1 MDLLAMHI
9 GQNPTSPA
17 NPLGGDLLP
26 AVSNILA
33 VGPAR
38 WKRDGGNIARIIPSA
53 SRRKIDG
60 VVAGQKGPPDQHL
73 LIIDPTAIT
82 RGCLVAAVAD
92 AVGKV
97 TAVPEISE
105 ALDHVAAGILFDT
118 VLVNL
123 TENALGD
130 GALLR
135 LIAAIRASM
144 RDAAIMVLT
153 PSRDPAHILAAL
165 HQGIR
170 GYLTIDMPIDLMIG
184 AINFV
189 AAGWVIHP
197 PLDMKPMPQAPAEGM
212 LALPSARLTPRQQ
225 EVLNCLATG
234 MPNKAIAFRL
244 GLSERTVKAH
254 VHEIMQR
261 VGVVNR
267 TQIVA
272 LLNEGRNLPG
282 A

>member
-1 MDLLAMHI
+1 MDRRAMHI
-9 GQNPTSPA
+9 GLNPI
-17 NPLGGDLLP
+17 LP
-26 AVSNILA
+26 ADVPPDAGEIRA

-60 VVAGQKGPPDQHL
+60 VVAGRKGPPDQHL

-92 AVGKV
+92 SVGRV
-97 TAVPEISE
+97 TAVPEISD
-105 ALDHVAAGILFDT
+105 ALDHVSAGISFDT

-153 PSRDPAHILAAL
+153 PSRDPAHVLAAL

-184 AINFV
+184 AIHFV
-189 AAGWVIHP
+189 SAGWVIHP
-197 PLDMKPMPQAPAEGM
+197 PLDMKPLPQAPAESVP
-212 LALPSARLTPRQQ
+212 ALPSTMPDSPR
-225 EVLNCLATG
+225 
-234 MPNKAIAFRL
+234 
-244 GLSERTVKAH
+244 
-254 VHEIMQR
+254 
-261 VGVVNR
+261 
-267 TQIVA
+267 
-272 LLNEGRNLPG
+272 
-282 A
+282 

>member
-1 MDLLAMHI
+1 MHI
-9 GQNPTSPA
+9 RPNAALTAKP
-17 NPLGGDLLP
+17 GGGLP
-26 AVSNILA
+26 PCALNVIAAGGS
-33 VGPAR
+33 VR
-38 WKRDGGNIARIIPSA
+38 WKRDGENIARIIPSA
-53 SRRKIDG
+53 SRRKNGGIA
-60 VVAGQKGPPDQHL
+60 AGRKEPPEQHL

-92 AVGKV
+92 SIGKV
-97 TAVPEISE
+97 TAVPEIGD
-105 ALDHVAAGILFDT
+105 ALDHVAAGVSFDT

-135 LIAAIRASM
+135 LIGDIRASL
-144 RDAAIMVLT
+144 REASIMVLA
-153 PSRDPAHILAAL
+153 PSRDPAHVLSAL

-184 AINFV
+184 AIHFV
-189 AAGWVIHP
+189 SAGWVIHP
-197 PLDMKPMPQAPAEGM
+197 PLDMKPMPQAPAEAVM
-212 LALPSARLTPRQQ
+212 ALPSTKLTPRQQ